1 MLFGNMF
8 RRTKPRGLT
17 WTPRYFDPD
26 DDKALEQERQK
37 SRVQFERYRTR
48 ASTRRSSGPSMFML
62 VVFVLMVGAVI
73 WVAQRTDFSGRAP
86 ETQLTPMDAAPHR
99 PATLTVEK
107 EIGTISPADRAADTS
122 QSTVSDTAVIPEPVE

>member
-26 DDKALEQERQK
+26 DDEALEQERQK
-37 SRVQFERYRTR
+37 SRIEFERYRTL

-62 VVFVLMVGAVI
+62 VVFVLMVGAII

-86 ETQLTPMDAAPHR
+86 EAQLTPMDAAPNRHE
-99 PATLTVEK
+99 PLTVEK
-107 EIGTISPADRAADTS
+107 EIGTISPSDRAADTS
-122 QSTVSDTAVIPEPVE
+122 QTGAADTATALEPAE